1 MFWTLLIGAVSV
13 GCIYGLVGLG
23 YSLIYKA
30 CGQMT
35 FAQGEILMLGAFLTL
50 VFYKSAGL
58 PFIVSFLLGALL
70 MFVFGMLLERLVIRR
85 LVSRKADVI
94 FVVLATIGLS
104 FVLQNFAM
112 AVWGSNTTIFPQIF
126 SKSVISVFGINIQ
139 PESIFGIVLA
149 VALMVLVHLFMTK
162 TRHGTAMRA
171 ASQNPMAASAMGVNT
186 NKTTA
191 MTWGIACVL
200 TAFAGVIVGP
210 LYGAS
215 YTMGAMIGTKGFV
228 AAVLGGYGN
237 MYGAIIGGL
246 IIGILETMTSGY
258 ISSSYKDIVVFAVLI
273 VVLYVRPSG
282 ILNEKVS
289 A

>member
-1 MFWTLLIGAVSV
+1 MFWTLLIGAISV

-23 YSLIYKA
+23 YNLIYKS

-50 VFYKSAGL
+50 VFYKSLGL
-58 PFIVSFLLGALL
+58 PFILSFLLGASL
-70 MFVFGMLLERLVIRR
+70 MFAFGMVLERLVIRR
-85 LVSRKADVI
+85 LVNRKADVI

-104 FVLQNFAM
+104 FVLQNGAM
-112 AVWGSNTTIFPQIF
+112 VIWGSNTINFPQIF
-126 SKSVISVFGINIQ
+126 SKGVIRILGVNVQ
-139 PESIFGIVLA
+139 PESLFGIALA
-149 VALMVLVHLFMTK
+149 VSLMLGVHLFMTRTK
-162 TRHGTAMRA
+162 YGTAMRA
-171 ASQNPMAASAMGVNT
+171 ASQNPMAAQVMGINT

-191 MTWGIACVL
+191 MTWGMACVL

-215 YTMGAMIGTKGFV
+215 YTMGSMIGTKGFV
-228 AAVLGGYGN
+228 AAVIGGYGN

-246 IIGILETMTSGY
+246 IIGILETMISGY
-258 ISSSYKDIVVFAVLI
+258 VDSSLKDIVVFAILI
-273 VVLYVRPSG
+273 IVLYVRPSG

-289 A
+289 T